1 MVEKISTRESVGQ
14 FLADAGEEFSNLVI
28 LGGDLNKSTFSN
40 IFGSKFPDRFF
51 DFGPAEQNI
60 VSVAAGMASTGKIPV
75 VSTFAVF
82 ATSRPYDQLR
92 VGVSQSNL
100 NVKIIATHAGILTGE
115 DGVSA
120 QCIEDIAIMSALHN
134 FKVIVP
140 CDVIEALQATRIA
153 IESDGPFYIRLSRPA
168 TPVINKKDYKF
179 VLGKGS
185 QLKDGNDA
193 TIIACGI
200 MVSYALDAAKSLQDV
215 GINCSVIN
223 MSTLS
228 PIDMDIIIN
237 SAKDTGAIVTAEE
250 HYISGGLSSLV
261 SQVLSTNIPTPL
273 ESVALTS
280 YAESGKP
287 EDLFQKYGLT
297 SEKIF
302 HAVKKVID
310 RKKSL

>member
-120 QCIEDIAIMSALHN
+120 QSIEDIAIMSALHN
-134 FKVIVP
+134 
-140 CDVIEALQATRIA
+140 
-153 IESDGPFYIRLSRPA
+153 LSL
-168 TPVINKKDYKF
+168 IH
-179 VLGKGS
+179 
-185 QLKDGNDA
+185 
-193 TIIACGI
+193 I
-200 MVSYALDAAKSLQDV
+200 
-215 GINCSVIN
+215 
-223 MSTLS
+223 
-228 PIDMDIIIN
+228 
-237 SAKDTGAIVTAEE
+237 
-250 HYISGGLSSLV
+250 
-261 SQVLSTNIPTPL
+261 
-273 ESVALTS
+273 
-280 YAESGKP
+280 
-287 EDLFQKYGLT
+287 
-297 SEKIF
+297 
-302 HAVKKVID
+302 
-310 RKKSL
+310 

>member
-14 FLADAGEEFSNLVI
+14 LLADLGEEFEDLVV

-40 IFGSKFPDRFF
+40 IFGAKFPNRFF

-60 VSVAAGMASTGKIPV
+60 VSVAAGMASAGKIPV

-120 QCIEDIAIMSALHN
+120 QSIEDISIMSALHN
-134 FKVIVP
+134 FTVIVP
-140 CDVIEALQATRIA
+140 SDSIEALQATRAA
-153 IESDGPFYIRLSRPA
+153 IESYGPVYIRLSRPA
-168 TPVINKKDYKF
+168 TPVINKEGFKF
-179 VLGKGS
+179 ILGKGNK
-185 QLKDGNDA
+185 LLEGNDV
-193 TIIACGI
+193 TIMACGV
-200 MVSYALDAAKSLQDV
+200 MVDLSLKAAESLKGM
-215 GINCSVIN
+215 GISCRVVN

-228 PIDMDIIIN
+228 PIDEDIIIE
-237 SAKDTGAIVTAEE
+237 SAKLTGAIVTAEE
-250 HYISGGLSSLV
+250 HYILGGLSSLV

-287 EDLFQKYGLT
+287 EHLFEKYGLT
-297 SEKIF
+297 SEKICES
-302 HAVKKVID
+302 VKRVID
-310 RKKSL
+310 RKKS